1 MQEKQKNGK
10 TLAMRAGQRRR
21 DRRCRDVPAGA
32 SDVSTHRRM
41 HPQRTDASESQP
53 SFNNDLH
60 VFGNTRTLNK
70 RRTHLIGTSLHRNHF
85 RTFIGI
91 HTKNTRNASR
101 MFPGTPM
108 LLQCTDAPPING
120 GKTEPCRAHR
130 LGASDRVICVRQ
142 VIPDAIFSSAREQP
156 DLPGQKPCP
165 VRGRREGVT
174 AGFPPWRGRP

>member
-1 MQEKQKNGK
+1 MARTG
-10 TLAMRAGQRRR
+10 L
-21 DRRCRDVPAGA
+21 RCRDVPMRY
-32 SDVSTHRRM
+32 VRRVNS
-41 HPQRTDASESQP
+41 PADASTKDQIQQINGRRCKHRHEMG
-53 SFNNDLH
+53 NN
-60 VFGNTRTLNK
+60 GTLNK
-70 RRTHLIGTSLHRNHF
+70 RRTHLIGTSLHRNHL

-91 HTKNTRNASR
+91 HTKNTRNVSR

-108 LLQCTDAPPING
+108 LLQCTDAPPMNG

-156 DLPGQKPCP
+156 DLPGQRPCP
-165 VRGRREGVT
+165 VRGRREGAT